1 MTWLSVNWADGQ
13 PDNAMGNEKCGFVND
28 TGLIGDDVCS
38 LTLPF
43 FCSEFEFCF
52 NPSRTRPDNTL
63 EAIYMLTNES
73 NQLHS

>member
-38 LTLPF
+38 HTLPF